1 VYIKLDKIANY
12 KNSKL
17 YIKGNTKLDLIE
29 EIKKDSNQYSTRDY
43 YVASFL
49 KAKGFTLVATNKKDK
64 TVYFI
69 FEGKEE
75 IESILPGF
83 YDGTEKVIAIDLTTA
98 IRNIKSLL
106 HNI

>member
-1 VYIKLDKIANY
+1 MKGNIKLD
-12 KNSKL
+12 L
-17 YIKGNTKLDLIE
+17 LD

-43 YVASFL
+43 YIASFL
-49 KAKGFTLVATNKKDK
+49 KARGFKLMATDKKGKD
-64 TVYFI
+64 VYFI

-75 IESILPGF
+75 IEKILPGF
-83 YDGTEKVIAIDLTTA
+83 YNGTEKVVAIELTTA